1 MRLPAGFIPNRT
13 ATLCASRFFLLLPLF
28 AFSVNAVEVKPWN
41 GGATPPL
48 ELKDLSGSVRT
59 LADWRGKVLVVN
71 FWATWCEPC
80 IEEMPSLQKL
90 GQRHAARGLD
100 VMGVNLA
107 EGEARIQSFMKKTG
121 VDMTV
126 LLDRDGVAKTDWK
139 VRGVPATYVIGRDG
153 RIKFTIVGQVDF
165 ADRALERKITA
176 LLSPSKPRNKPSL

>member
-1 MRLPAGFIPNRT
+1 LW
-13 ATLCASRFFLLLPLF
+13 LLLPLLP
-28 AFSVNAVEVKPWN
+28 ALAHAAEIKPWK
-41 GGATPPL
+41 GGATPPM
-48 ELKDLSGSVRT
+48 ELKDLSGNVRK
-59 LADWRGKVLVVN
+59 LSEWRGKVLVVN

-80 IEEMPSLQKL
+80 IEEMPSLHKL

-165 ADRALERKITA
+165 ADPAVEKKITA
-176 LLSPSKPRNKPSL
+176 LLSPSKSRIKPSL